1 MTDDE
6 AMAVAERLM
15 KIDTGHV
22 SDALERV
29 GIRTPVLSGR
39 FRPFTSAASFAGRAV
54 TLELARSRT
63 GTESRRL
70 SEFLDETVH
79 PVSVPVIAA
88 HGVITTT
95 PFGDRAALVMQRNGA
110 LGAVLDGAV
119 RDVAGLERLGFPVHA
134 VGRALPASEGK
145 LQAVAINGPVVL
157 DGVLVEPGDWLV
169 GDSSGICVI
178 PAGVLDEVLP
188 LAEERQAV
196 DDDSFEDLRAG
207 RSMREAHRHFNDDDV
222 DALRVLE

>member
-6 AMAVAERLM
+6 AIAVAERLM

-29 GIRTPVLSGR
+29 GVRTPVLSDR
-39 FRPFTSAASFAGRAV
+39 FRPFTSAARFAGRAV

-79 PVSVPVIAA
+79 PVSVGVIAA
-88 HGVITTT
+88 HVITTTT

-110 LGAVLDGAV
+110 TGAILDGAV
-119 RDVAGLERLGFPVHA
+119 RDVDALEALGFPVHA
-134 VGRALPASEGK
+134 VGRALPPMLPI
-145 LQAVAINGPVVL
+145 LQEA
-157 DGVLVEPGDWLV
+157 
-169 GDSSGICVI
+169 
-178 PAGVLDEVLP
+178 
-188 LAEERQAV
+188 RQA
-196 DDDSFEDLRAG
+196 RAP
-207 RSMREAHRHFNDDDV
+207 RWRQPHAPATSPAI
-222 DALRVLE
+222 VLAFARI